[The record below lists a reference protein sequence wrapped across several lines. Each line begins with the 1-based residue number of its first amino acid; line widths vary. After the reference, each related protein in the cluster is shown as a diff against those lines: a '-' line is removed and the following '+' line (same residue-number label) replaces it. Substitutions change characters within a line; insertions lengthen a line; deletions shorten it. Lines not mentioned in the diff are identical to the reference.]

1 MQYTNQYCNAIDND
15 LQCTVWD
22 HTHTHTMVH
31 SGADNPAIALHFL
44 SLPLS
49 TSPYLFLPLFS
60 LLEDWTKNFSI
71 WICSVVC
78 YLSFCGSIHNN
89 FVSGSTKLL
98 YVFPQQLQCVVW
110 WCCYLSGSQSRYARV
125 TRKQADQTGALCWAL
140 NKPTSG
146 SQRKE
151 LLYWKQTNWKHRRL
165 NQEEYI
171 KQVPFV

>member
-1 MQYTNQYCNAIDND
+1 MIFNALFGI
-15 LQCTVWD
+15 
-22 HTHTHTMVH
+22 THTHTLVH
-31 SGADNPAIALHFL
+31 SGADNLAIALHFL

-98 YVFPQQLQCVVW
+98 YVFPQQLYCVGW
-110 WCCYLSGSQSRYARV
+110 WTGGVAIWASRNQDMRGSRAN
-125 TRKQADQTGALCWAL
+125 KQ
-140 NKPTSG
+140 
-146 SQRKE
+146 
-151 LLYWKQTNWKHRRL
+151 
-165 NQEEYI
+165 I
-171 KQVPFV
+171 KQVPFVEHLINQPVGVRENEKMSHKLMVLPLRLKIICTALFL